1 MGSIVRDVVC
11 GTFTGARQQS
21 AVISAESAYYKTFDD
36 QSEDEL
42 PPEMKAVYGNIRLG
56 HVARIALEAYRERN
70 DLLPLTCSIFV
81 HRIKGDPRMHFEVM
95 PIFKEQSRSMIA
107 ALNGTGG

>member
-21 AVISAESAYYKTFDD
+21 AVISA
-36 QSEDEL
+36 
-42 PPEMKAVYGNIRLG
+42 
-56 HVARIALEAYRERN
+56 